1 MVATQLLRFHGELP
15 SLRFEGWRSRVATAA
30 PTSAATTISP
40 LQNDPTTTDD
50 SPDVTQHLIITRSRP
65 LSSICPSPVYARL
78 SRHVS
83 GLWRWSLYRLVGS
96 EEQPQETQYD
106 PQGMRASSGLT
117 LEAEARIKELKRV
130 LNLPEDRPPV
140 LALLDDQNV
149 PVLEGQEHDIEQ
161 VLEHDLESVLE
172 HVSERYLGA
181 PFEESPTGRIE
192 ELEPDPSSPEPAGIT
207 AINESPS
214 TREPTPRAASTRDH
228 TPRTPST
235 RESATRTPLNQ
246 TPVTPTPQR
255 VPPQRVSPQRVP
267 ASPAQD
273 STVPALGMTP
283 LNISK
288 SPLKESPA
296 MRVSS
301 PSQSSP
307 LSGVQTRLSPTRP
320 PTAQT
325 AVPST
330 PPSQIRDGLKSSPLK
345 SVSTPM
351 SAHTPARSIP
361 STPHKSLPSP
371 PSSPLGGIGT
381 DQVPEGPDGA
391 SPSTPNQQ
399 PLPLPMSPGRDALS
413 PGNPLT
419 PGTNTGTDATPMSPR
434 TPLSPAIAFQHFVKR
449 NESHSELLEHVE
461 RFKSGSIRSLEA
473 VQAGLGGQT
482 EQTSEQQE
490 SELAR
495 VFKRIRG
502 RRAVIT

>member
-15 SLRFEGWRSRVATAA
+15 SLRFERWRSRVASEAA
-30 PTSAATTISP
+30 TSASTAEPP
-40 LQNDPTTTDD
+40 LHNDPSTPNI
-50 SPDVTQHLIITRSRP
+50 SPDVSQHLIITRSRP

-96 EEQPQETQYD
+96 AEQPQQQEPQYD
-106 PQGMRASSGLT
+106 PRGMRASSGLT
-117 LEAEARIKELKRV
+117 VEAEARITELKRV

-149 PVLEGQEHDIEQ
+149 PVLQGHQYDIEQ
-161 VLEHDLESVLE
+161 VREHDLESVLE
-172 HVSERYLGA
+172 HVSERYLGD
-181 PFEESPTGRIE
+181 PFEESAGRIE
-192 ELEPDPSSPEPAGIT
+192 ELEGDFAPEQEAKTKPVT
-207 AINESPS
+207 AN
-214 TREPTPRAASTRDH
+214 TPPRTPSTRDH
-228 TPRTPST
+228 TPRTPSN
-235 RESATRTPLNQ
+235 RESAPRTPLNQ

-255 VPPQRVSPQRVP
+255 VSPQRVSSQRVP

-273 STVPALGMTP
+273 SSVSALGMTP
-283 LNISK
+283 LNIPK
-288 SPLKESPA
+288 PPVKEAPA
-296 MRVSS
+296 KRVSS
-301 PSQSSP
+301 PSGLSP
-307 LSGVQTRLSPTRP
+307 LSGVQQTKLSPTRS

-325 AVPST
+325 QVPST
-330 PPSQIRDGLKSSPLK
+330 PPSQMRDGLR
-345 SVSTPM
+345 STPVK
-351 SAHTPARSIP
+351 SAASTPARSIP

-381 DQVPEGPDGA
+381 GQLQEPEGPDGV
-391 SPSTPNQQ
+391 SPSTPKQQ
-399 PLPLPMSPGRDALS
+399 PAPLPMSPGRDALS

-419 PGTNTGTDATPMSPR
+419 PGTNTGTDATPLSPR
-434 TPLSPAIAFQHFVKR
+434 TPLSPALAFQHFVRR

-473 VQAGLGGQT
+473 VQAGLGGPT